1 MHVLVNTMISHCH
14 VLLLQAKWNMFSHSW
29 FVKHSRPALSM
40 MFQAELPPFLG
51 KPNGSQRH
59 TDWPENWEYL
69 RQLPA
74 AWLVILDSGELS
86 KVEWY
91 PQKNP
96 KKRWVVTWVSRCFK
110 SFRNLYQ
117 ILKMGFLYENC
128 CQRWWFS
135 TWNKWSFYE
144 AFSTIC
150 MSLISWWPL
159 KPVRHSIRSNF
170 QVIGAQLE

>member
-1 MHVLVNTMISHCH
+1 
-14 VLLLQAKWNMFSHSW
+14 MFSHSW

-74 AWLVILDSGELS
+74 AWVEKKDGGEFS

-91 PQKNP
+91 PQKN
-96 KKRWVVTWVSRCFK
+96 REALSG
-110 SFRNLYQ
+110 Y
-117 ILKMGFLYENC
+117 MGF
-128 CQRWWFS
+128 
-135 TWNKWSFYE
+135 KV
-144 AFSTIC
+144 
-150 MSLISWWPL
+150 ISKFVPD
-159 KPVRHSIRSNF
+159 P
-170 QVIGAQLE
+170 

>member
-1 MHVLVNTMISHCH
+1 MHVLLNTMISHCH
-14 VLLLQAKWNMFSHSW
+14 VLLLQSKWNMFSHSW

-74 AWLVILDSGELS
+74 AWVEKKDGGELS
-86 KVEWY
+86 KRMVSPKERRSVEWLHGF
-91 PQKNP
+91 QSHFEICTRSL
-96 KKRWVVTWVSRCFK
+96 RWVFED
-110 SFRNLYQ
+110 
-117 ILKMGFLYENC
+117 ENC

-135 TWNKWSFYE
+135 TWKVVILWGFLHQLHVTYQLVTLKTSASFHQRQ
-144 AFSTIC
+144 S
-150 MSLISWWPL
+150 SRNW
-159 KPVRHSIRSNF
+159 RS
-170 QVIGAQLE
+170 VE